1 MIAAINYLD
10 RLARATEIEQV
21 WQMFCAE
28 MVRFGFDR
36 LLYGY
41 NHFGTEHSVGS
52 WEDALI
58 LSNND
63 PGYLKKFIEEEYYK
77 HAPLAEW
84 ALKNT
89 GARPWAGK
97 GDPSLELNETQARV
111 VALNTSYGLVAG
123 YSVSFATPTPRA
135 RGIVSMGARPGLTQQ
150 DVNALWERDGVLI
163 SVIANMT
170 HLKIISLPHTNERA
184 KLSRRQQEVLNWVAD
199 GKTYQD
205 IATIMGV
212 TMGTVE
218 KHLRLVRQK
227 LNVETTPQAVLKA
240 SFWNQM
246 FVVKM

>member
-1 MIAAINYLD
+1 MIAALNYLD
-10 RLARATEIEQV
+10 RLGRATEIEEV

-28 MVRFGFDR
+28 LVRFGFDR

-41 NHFGTEHSVGS
+41 NRFGTEHSVGA
-52 WEDALI
+52 WEVALI
-58 LSNND
+58 LSNID
-63 PGYLKKFIEEEYYK
+63 TGYLRKFIEEEYYK

-84 ALKNT
+84 AMHHT
-89 GARPWAGK
+89 GARPWASMN
-97 GDPSLELNETQARV
+97 DPVHKLSETQAKV
-111 VALNTSYGLVAG
+111 VALNMSYGLVAG
-123 YSVSFATPTPRA
+123 YSVSFATPTLRA
-135 RGIVSMGARPGLTQQ
+135 RGIVSMGARPGLSQQ
-150 DVNALWERDGVLI
+150 EVNEIWERDGLLI

-170 HLKIISLPHTNERA
+170 HLKIISLPHINERA

>member
-1 MIAAINYLD
+1 MIAAISFLD
-10 RLARATEIEQV
+10 RLGRETEIEKV
-21 WQMFCAE
+21 WQMFCSE

-41 NHFGTEHSVGS
+41 NRFGTEHSVGP

-58 LSNND
+58 LSNMD
-63 PGYLKKFIEEEYYK
+63 SGYLKKFIEEEYYK

-89 GARPWAGK
+89 GARSWSYLAEAYAK
-97 GDPSLELNETQARV
+97 MSETQRKV
-111 VALNTSYGLVAG
+111 VDLNMSHGLNAG
-123 YSVSFATPTPRA
+123 YSISFATPTPRSRA
-135 RGIVSMGARPGLTQQ
+135 VISMGAQPGLSQ
-150 DVNALWERDGVLI
+150 DQVNEIWARDGRLI
-163 SVIANMT
+163 SVIANMA
-170 HLKIISLPHTNERA
+170 HLKIISLPHINERA
-184 KLSRRQQEVLNWVAD
+184 KLSDRQQEVLNWVAD

-205 IATIMGV
+205 IATILGV

-218 KHLRLVRQK
+218 KHLRLVRHK

-246 FVVKM
+246 FVVKA

>member
-1 MIAAINYLD
+1 MIAEMNYLD
-10 RLARATEIEQV
+10 RLGRATEIEEV
-21 WQMFCAE
+21 WQMFCTE
-28 MVRFGFDR
+28 LVRFGFDR

-41 NHFGTEHSVGS
+41 SRFGTENSVGP

-58 LSNND
+58 LSNMD
-63 PGYLKKFIEEEYYK
+63 PAYLKKFIEEEYYK
-77 HAPLAEW
+77 HAPLADW
-84 ALKNT
+84 ALNHT
-89 GARPWAGK
+89 GARPWAYPEGGYEK
-97 GDPSLELNETQARV
+97 LTKTQREVVELNM
-111 VALNTSYGLVAG
+111 SYGLNAG
-123 YSVSFATPTPRA
+123 YSISFATPTPRSRA
-135 RGIVSMGARPGLTQQ
+135 AIAMGARPGLSQE
-150 DVNALWERDGVLI
+150 DVNALWQRDGLLV

-170 HLKIISLPHTNERA
+170 HLKIISLPHINERA

-246 FVVKM
+246 FVVRV